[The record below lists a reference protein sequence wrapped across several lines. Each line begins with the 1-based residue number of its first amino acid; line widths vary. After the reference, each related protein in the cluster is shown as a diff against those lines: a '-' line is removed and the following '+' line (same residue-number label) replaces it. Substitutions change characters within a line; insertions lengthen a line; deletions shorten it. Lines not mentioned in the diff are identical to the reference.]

1 MFDTENPVRDR
12 GILEAIQTVSIN
24 GESGR
29 LAMRTGTTEGVFF
42 FNNGLLVD
50 ARVGNLTGFQAI
62 NAAASMPE
70 TSLSFDPSIAPP
82 PVSSIRPN
90 ERVILKQFF
99 GIDTIAPEETHE
111 LLMPEE
117 YDEVTL
123 AVPSAAPSETV
134 QASSNVASVEVP
146 SALPYQRA
154 SSSFLRGGLM
164 IALLLVLLATTCVA
178 LLYSF
183 GGHPAPA
190 SVAAATQPSAP
201 PVTEQVEPI
210 KQAEPPTKQV
220 EPGKVEAN
228 TKETTATRNETIA
241 VRNDTPAATKETP
254 AVSEDKADDTS
265 AGKNDSAVARDL
277 TGKWDVVNTV
287 SKTSYNSFNNME
299 IGFALSIEQNGKGF
313 TGSGQKVS
321 ENGRTLPAG
330 SRTPIQ
336 VKGSINGDAVE
347 ATFYEQ
353 GTARHTN
360 GRFVWRI
367 DKAGR
372 LTGTFNSTAAR
383 SSGKSTARKV

>member
-1 MFDTENPVRDR
+1 MFDTQNPVRER
-12 GILEAIQTVSIN
+12 GILDAIQTVANN

-62 NAAASMPE
+62 NAAASMRDA
-70 TSLSFDPSIAPP
+70 SWRFDPSVVPP
-82 PVSSIRPN
+82 PFSSIRPN

-111 LLMPEE
+111 AEQLMPDQ

-123 AVPSAAPSETV
+123 AVPAAAAPGEPV
-134 QASSNVASVEVP
+134 LISSNVPDPELPAP
-146 SALPYQRA
+146 LPYERA

-164 IALLLVLLATTCVA
+164 IALLLVLLATTGVA

-183 GGHPAPA
+183 GGRPKPAT
-190 SVAAATQPSAP
+190 VAATSEASAP
-201 PVTEQVEPI
+201 PVAERVEPI
-210 KQAEPPTKQV
+210 KQPDSTRAAELN
-220 EPGKVEAN
+220 KVAVN
-228 TKETTATRNETIA
+228 IKETTANRKETAA
-241 VRNDTPAATKETP
+241 VRNDDTPARKDTAEDMPVDKNET
-254 AVSEDKADDTS
+254 AA
-265 AGKNDSAVARDL
+265 ARDL
-277 TGKWDVVNTV
+277 SGRWNIVNTV
-287 SKTSYNSFNNME
+287 NKTSYRSFDNME
-299 IGFALSIEQNGKGF
+299 IGFNLSIEQNGKGF

-321 ENGRTLPAG
+321 ENGRTLRAG

-336 VKGSINGDAVE
+336 VEGLINGDRVE

-353 GTARHTN
+353 GTARKTN

-383 SSGKSTARKV
+383 TSGKSTARKV

>member
-1 MFDTENPVRDR
+1 MFDSENPDRER
-12 GILEAIQTVSIN
+12 GILDAIQTVASN
-24 GESGR
+24 GETGR
-29 LAMRTGTTEGVFF
+29 LATRTGTTEGAFF

-62 NAAASMPE
+62 NAAASMRDA
-70 TSLSFDPSIAPP
+70 SWRFDPSVAPP

-99 GIDTIAPEETHE
+99 GIDTVAPEEFHDYE
-111 LLMPEE
+111 QLMPDE

-123 AVPSAAPSETV
+123 AVPASAPPSEPLRV
-134 QASSNVASVEVP
+134 SSNIPDTELPAP
-146 SALPYQRA
+146 LPYERA

-164 IALLLVLLATTCVA
+164 IALLLVLLATTGVA

-183 GGHPAPA
+183 GGRPAPA
-190 SVAAATQPSAP
+190 SVAAATQTSAP
-201 PVTEQVEPI
+201 PVAEQVEPI
-210 KQAEPPTKQV
+210 KPAEQSKP
-220 EPGKVEAN
+220 A
-228 TKETTATRNETIA
+228 TTATRNETAA
-241 VRNDTPAATKETP
+241 VRKDALVAAKDVPAKSTIANDTPDA
-254 AVSEDKADDTS
+254 SENLS
-265 AGKNDSAVARDL
+265 GEWN
-277 TGKWDVVNTV
+277 VVNTV
-287 SKTSYNSFNNME
+287 SKTSYRSFDNMQ
-299 IGFALSIEQNGKGF
+299 IGFNLSIEQNGKGF
-313 TGSGQKVS
+313 TGRGQKVS

-336 VKGSINGDAVE
+336 VQGSIDGDHVE

-353 GTARHTN
+353 GTARKTN

-383 SSGKSTARKV
+383 TSGKSTARKV